1 MSKLQFQPR
10 PLQRT
15 PVRGAVLAAA
25 CGLLLAIAAA
35 APAARAESQSEEML
49 FARLGADSGLSQGSV
64 TAIHQ
69 DGTGF
74 IWIGTEDGLNRYDGH
89 DFVHIVRDRRDP
101 RSLSSNWIATMA
113 RDARGELYVGTDGG
127 GVVSRD
133 AATGHFLPLLDSA
146 GAPLLDPQAMVRTL
160 EFDRRGRL
168 WVGTRGGGVT
178 VIDLQRRTRQ
188 LFQHDANDPASLSGN
203 AIADI
208 AEDVDG
214 RIWIAS
220 EGGLDSIDAGS
231 GTVTRWSTRLATGLP
246 EGARRQ
252 VSALQI
258 DERGSLWLAT
268 GYGLGRLDPA
278 AGTFALLQHA
288 ATDAR
293 SLPDNRVTALLQ
305 DSQRR
310 IWVGTRRGLALLDR
324 RSGDFN
330 VVRHEPGDPTS
341 LPDDHITSLFED
353 RGGVL
358 WIGTKS
364 GGLARWNSRTWAF
377 GHRQLGEG
385 AANNVTSF
393 AEDSRGHLWIG
404 SFGGGLVELDRRS
417 GAKRRYGAL
426 TDKALDI
433 GDDNVMAVIA
443 DASDRVWAGT
453 MSQGLARIDIRT
465 GRIDRFVH
473 RKDDPASLSAPGI
486 MTLALDSG
494 GNVWVGTFGGGVTRI
509 DARDDSIRRIPIAR
523 DGGAGLSG
531 DRATAI
537 VEDHSGLIWIGTDG
551 GGLTVLDPSN
561 NRFRQYRHDAEA
573 ASSLSAN
580 TIYDIHVDDSG
591 QVWIGTRGGGL
602 DRAVG
607 VPLSDTGLTFENF
620 SEADGLPNS
629 TIYGIESDARG
640 RLWLSTNRGLSKFD
654 ARNRRFTNFR
664 RSNGLQGDEFNF
676 GAHYAAPSGE
686 LFFGGAKGYNA
697 FFSERL
703 QTNTHVP
710 PVVITEVLKLNAPVD
725 VGTPHEAISTLQ
737 LGYKDDVVAFR
748 FAGLDFAAPAENR
761 YQYMLEGFDPGWVD
775 AGTQRQAT
783 YTDLDGGNYVF
794 RVRAA
799 NSDGVWNEAGA
810 AIAIGVE
817 PPPWQRWWAWAL
829 YAAGGLA
836 LLALVWFSQQRK
848 VEREASYKRRL
859 EREVEE
865 RTEELNLRNAQLEAA
880 NRQLREASY
889 TDPLTGLGNRRAL
902 YDTVGRLLSEARAA
916 EAAPPQFAI
925 MMVDLDRL
933 KPINDQHGHEAGDRV
948 LLQVGEILKRVSR
961 SSDQVVR
968 WGGDEFLLLCQG
980 ADMDAAA
987 DLAERIRASV
997 SKQIFRV
1004 GEGVAARTSC
1014 SIGFSVFPLIPGAHD
1029 RGSFEESL
1037 AVADA
1042 ALYGAKTQRNTWLGW
1057 CGTARALD
1065 LLSVQEAI
1073 ERDAA
1078 ALEDGGY
1085 LDVRRPLI
1093 SGTDTV
1099 DQLRILQG
1107 PGDR

>member
-1 MSKLQFQPR
+1 
-10 PLQRT
+10 
-15 PVRGAVLAAA
+15 VLAAA
-25 CGLLLAIAAA
+25 CSLLLAAWT
-35 APAARAESQSEEML
+35 APAAAEPPPEEML

-69 DGTGF
+69 DGAGF
-74 IWIGTEDGLNRYDGH
+74 VWIGTEDGLNRYDGH
-89 DFVHIVRDRRDP
+89 EFVHVVRDRRDD
-101 RSLSSNWIATMA
+101 RSLPSNWIAAIA
-113 RDARGELYVGTDGG
+113 RDARGQLYIGTDGG
-127 GVVSRD
+127 GVVMRD
-133 AATGHFLPLLDSA
+133 AATGHFAPLLDGA

-160 EFDRRGRL
+160 EFDRTGKL
-168 WVGTRGGGVT
+168 WVGTRGSGVT
-178 VIDLQRRTRQ
+178 LIDLQRRTRQ
-188 LFQHDANDPASLSGN
+188 VLRHHADDPASLSGD
-203 AIADI
+203 AIVDI

-220 EGGLDSIDAGS
+220 EGGLDSVDVGNGQI
-231 GTVTRWSTRLATGLP
+231 TRWSATIAQGLP

-252 VSALQI
+252 VTALQI
-258 DERGSLWLAT
+258 DERGTLWLAT
-268 GYGLGRLDPA
+268 GYGLGRLDPV
-278 AGTFALLQHA
+278 AGTFALLRNA
-288 ATDAR
+288 ADDPR
-293 SLPDNRVTALLQ
+293 SLPDNRVTTLLQ

-324 RSGDFN
+324 RAATFN

-341 LPDDHITSLFED
+341 LPDDHVTSLFED

-385 AANNVTSF
+385 SANNVTSF

-404 SFGGGLVELDRRS
+404 SFGAGLVEIERRS
-417 GAKRRYGAL
+417 GTTRRYGAVP
-426 TDKALDI
+426 DKSFDI
-433 GDDNVMAVIA
+433 GDDNVMAVIV
-443 DASDRVWAGT
+443 DARDRVWAGT
-453 MSQGLARIDIRT
+453 MSQGIARIDTRS

-473 RKDDPASLSAPGI
+473 RKDDPNSLSAPGI
-486 MTLALDSG
+486 MTLAQDSR
-494 GNVWVGTFGGGVTRI
+494 GNVWAGTFGGGVTRI
-509 DARDDSIRRIPIAR
+509 DASDDSLRRIPVAR
-523 DGGAGLSG
+523 DGGNGLSS

-537 VEDHSGLIWIGTDG
+537 VEDHAGLIWVGTDG
-551 GGLTVLDPSN
+551 GGLTVFDPATG
-561 NRFRQYRHDAEA
+561 RFRQYRHDTDA
-573 ASSLSAN
+573 ASSLSSN

-602 DRAVG
+602 DRAIG
-607 VPLSDTGLTFENF
+607 AALADSGLTFENF
-620 SEADGLPNS
+620 SEVDGLPNS

-654 ARNRRFTNFR
+654 SRNRRFTNFR
-664 RSNGLQGDEFNF
+664 RSDGLQGDEFNF
-676 GAHYAAPSGE
+676 GAHYASPSGE

-703 QTNTHVP
+703 QTNSHVP
-710 PVVITEVLKLNAPVD
+710 PVVITEVLKLNAPARL
-725 VGTPHEAISTLQ
+725 GAPHEAVRNLQ

-761 YQYMLEGFDPGWVD
+761 YQYMLEGFDAGWVD

-783 YTDLDGGNYVF
+783 YTDLDGGEYVF
-794 RVRAA
+794 RVRAS
-799 NSDGVWNEAGA
+799 NSDGIWNEQGA
-810 AIAIGVE
+810 AIQISVE
-817 PPPWQRWWAWAL
+817 PPPWMRWWAWTL
-829 YAAGGLA
+829 YAAAGFA

-848 VEREASYKRRL
+848 LEREAAYKRRL
-859 EREVEE
+859 ERDVDD
-865 RTEELNLRNAQLEAA
+865 RTEELNLRNSQLEAA

-902 YDTVGRLLSEARAA
+902 YDTVGRLLSEAREA
-916 EAAPPQFAI
+916 AAPPPRFAI

-948 LLQVGEILKRVSR
+948 LLQIGEILKRVSR
-961 SSDQVVR
+961 STDQVVR
-968 WGGDEFLLLCQG
+968 WGGDEFLVLCPG

-987 DLAERIRASV
+987 DLAERIRSAV

-1014 SIGFSVFPLIPGAHD
+1014 SIGFSVFPLIPAADD

-1042 ALYGAKTQRNTWLGW
+1042 ALYDAKKQRNTWVGW

-1065 LLSVQEAI
+1065 LLSIQEAI

-1099 DQLRILQG
+1099 DQLRVLQG